1 MIALP
6 IRAAAEEQRM
16 DHIRVIA
23 YETVMRACLFGA
35 LAIFCV
41 MVGLS
46 FAPYVAFQ
54 TGAFLTAGMALILVY
69 KAHEARTKDHRR
81 MEMWLYLPKE
91 HRPPA
96 AAAQRISATVMREVY
111 LTFARWTAWITLTLC
126 LAAMAAK
133 LAGL

>member
-1 MIALP
+1 
-6 IRAAAEEQRM
+6 M

-46 FAPYVAFQ
+46 FMPRVAFQ
-54 TGAFLTAGMALILVY
+54 TGAFLTAVMTLILVY
-69 KAHEARTKDHRR
+69 KAHEARTKDYRR
-81 MEMWLYLPKE
+81 TEMWLYLEKE

-96 AAAQRISATVMREVY
+96 AHAQQVSANVLREVY
-111 LTFARWTAWITLTLC
+111 LTFARWTGQIALGMC
-126 LAAMAAK
+126 VLAL
-133 LAGL
+133 LATVAGW